1 MDIKDYFKNLGL
13 ALRGLPGNPD
23 AWMRRFFGGI
33 ESKAGVT
40 VDEETALK
48 YSAVYGCVRIISETI
63 ASLPLNVYTRLDK
76 GKNKNTNHN
85 LYRLL
90 HTQPNEEMTSFLW
103 REMALAQILL
113 WGNHYSQIIRDGY
126 NRVLALWALLPERM
140 KVERRQSDK
149 KRIYRY
155 QPQNGSQVI
164 FNENDILHIPGLSFN
179 GLVGKTPLTWYREQ
193 IGLGLAMEEY
203 SSRFFSSGMHAGGI
217 FTTPNKLKQDTYDR
231 LKEELKKNYA
241 GLKKSHGTMVLEE
254 GLKFDKMSINPNDAQ
269 LLESKKFQLEEI
281 ARIFRV
287 PLHLLQNLDRGTFT
301 NIEHQGI
308 GFVIHTIRPWLV
320 RIEQSMNIKLFAE
333 YEQDKNFAEFLVDGL
348 LRGDTTARFESYRT
362 GIQNAIYS
370 PNDVL
375 EMENRNPY
383 EGGDKHFIQL
393 NMQPV
398 EQIGEF
404 MGGRVI
410 EIKGDEI
417 RIMPKETENT
427 LEIEREKRAIRS
439 AKARSR
445 LAKSYKG
452 LFENVITRL
461 VKREKADILKIAK
474 KTLGERDAQIFNE
487 EIYQY
492 YQNHKDFVKT
502 HTKPVFNTY
511 AEAISLEA
519 AEEIGYDLK
528 LESKRF
534 TDDVRIE
541 KFMEEYQASFNG
553 RYTKE
558 NNRVIRDIVAKAL
571 NENKDPLEVLEME
584 FNHWEEKKPE
594 IVSNKE
600 TIKMASAIS
609 ILVYKFA
616 GIRKLVWRNTGRKT
630 CLYCESLDGKV
641 VGIEETFIP
650 AGLDHNPEGADGS
663 MKITGPRFHPP
674 LHRGCMC
681 MISAE

>member
-1 MDIKDYFKNLGL
+1 MDIINYFKNLGL
-13 ALRGLPGNPD
+13 ALRGHPSDPD
-23 AWMRRFFGGI
+23 RWMRRFFGGI
-33 ESKAGVT
+33 ESKAGVR

-76 GKNKNTNHN
+76 GKKKNTNHK
-85 LYRLL
+85 LYRIL
-90 HTQPNEEMTSFLW
+90 HTQPNEEMSSFLW

-126 NRVLALWALLPERM
+126 NRVLELWALLPERM

-155 QPQNGSQVI
+155 QPERGSQII
-164 FNENDILHIPGLSFN
+164 FDENDILHIPGLSFN

-203 SSRFFSSGMHAGGI
+203 SSRFFSEGLHAGGV
-217 FTTPNKLKQDTYDR
+217 FTTPKALKQATYDR
-231 LKEELKKNYA
+231 LKEELKKSYA
-241 GLKKSHGTMVLEE
+241 GLKKAHGTMLLEE
-254 GLKFDKMSINPNDAQ
+254 DLKFDKMSINPNDAQ

-287 PLHLLQNLDRGTFT
+287 PLHLLQNLDRGTFS
-301 NIEHQGI
+301 NIEHQSI
-308 GFVIHTIRPWLV
+308 SFVIHTIRPWLV

-333 YEQDKNFAEFLVDGL
+333 YEQDKNFAEFVVDGL
-348 LRGDTTARFESYRT
+348 LRGDTTARFEAYT
-362 GIQNAIYS
+362 KGIQNAIYS

-375 EMENRNPY
+375 ELENRNPY

-404 MGGRVI
+404 IGGRAIIV
-410 EIKGDEI
+410 KGDEV
-417 RIMPKETENT
+417 RILPKETENSI
-427 LEIEREKRAIRS
+427 EIEREKRGIRS
-439 AKARSR
+439 AKTRSR
-445 LAKSYKG
+445 LAKSYRG
-452 LFENVITRL
+452 LFENVIMRL
-461 VKREKADILKIAK
+461 VKREKIDILKIAK
-474 KTLGERDAQIFNE
+474 KTLKERDAQIFNE

-492 YQNHKDFVKT
+492 YQNHKDFVRT

-541 KFMEEYQASFNG
+541 KFMEEYQESFNG

-558 NNRVIRDIVAKAL
+558 NNRVIKEIVAKAL
-571 NENKDPLEVLEME
+571 IEKKDPLEVLEME

-594 IVSNKE
+594 IVSTKE
-600 TIKMASAIS
+600 TIKLAGAVS
-609 ILVYKFA
+609 ILVYNFA
-616 GIRKLVWRNTGRKT
+616 GIRKYVWRNTGRKT
-630 CLYCESLDGKV
+630 CIYCQSLDGKV
-641 VGIEETFIP
+641 VGIDETFIP
-650 AGLDHNPEGADGS
+650 AGLDYNPEGADGS

-674 LHRGCMC
+674 LHGGCEC
-681 MISAE
+681 QISAE

>member
-1 MDIKDYFKNLGL
+1 MNIKDYFINLGL
-13 ALRGLPGNPD
+13 AIRGTPANPD

-33 ESKAGVT
+33 DSKAGVT

-63 ASLPLNVYTRLDK
+63 ASLPLNVYTRLER
-76 GKNKNTNHN
+76 GKEKNTNHN
-85 LYRLL
+85 LYRIL
-90 HTQPNEEMTSFLW
+90 HTQPNEEMSSFLW
-103 REMALAQILL
+103 REMMLAQILL

-126 NRVLALWALLPERM
+126 NRVLELWALLPERM

-155 QPQNGSQVI
+155 QPASGSQII
-164 FNENDILHIPGLSFN
+164 FEENDILHIPGLSFD
-179 GLVGKTPLTWYREQ
+179 GLVGKSPLSWYREQ

-203 SSRFFSSGMHAGGI
+203 SSRFFSEGMHAGGV
-217 FTTPNKLKQDTYDR
+217 FTTPNKLKQTTYDR
-231 LKEELKKNYA
+231 LKEELKKKYT
-241 GLKKSHGTMVLEE
+241 GLKKAHGTIIFEE

-287 PLHLLQNLDRGTFT
+287 PLHLLQNLDRGTFN
-301 NIEHQGI
+301 NIEHQSI
-308 GFVIHTIRPWLV
+308 SFVVHTIRPWLV
-320 RIEQSMNIKLFAE
+320 RTEQSMNIKLFAE
-333 YEQDKNFAEFLVDGL
+333 YEQDKNFAEFVVDAL
-348 LRGDTTARFESYRT
+348 LRGDTTARFEAYT
-362 GIQNAIYS
+362 KGIQNAVYS

-404 MGGRVI
+404 MRGRAI

-417 RIMPKETENT
+417 RMLPKETENT

-461 VKREKADILKIAK
+461 VKREKVDILNIAK
-474 KTLGERDAQIFNE
+474 KTLGERDAQIFNS
-487 EIYQY
+487 EIDDY
-492 YQNHKDFVKT
+492 YKKHVDFVRK

-534 TDDVRIE
+534 ADDVRIE
-541 KFMEEYQASFNG
+541 KFMEEYQESFNG

-558 NNRVIRDIVAKAL
+558 NERVIREIVAKAL
-571 NENKDPLEVLEME
+571 KENKDPLEALEME

-594 IVSNKE
+594 IVSTKE

-616 GIRKLVWRNTGRKT
+616 GIRKLIWRNTGRKT
-630 CLYCESLDGKV
+630 CVYCQNLDGKV

-650 AGLDHNPEGADGS
+650 AGLNYNPKGADGS
-663 MKITGPRFHPP
+663 MKIVGPRMHPP

-681 MISAE
+681 MISPE

>member
-1 MDIKDYFKNLGL
+1 LNIKEYFKNLGL
-13 ALRGLPGNPD
+13 ALRGTPANPD
-23 AWMRRFFGGI
+23 RWMRRFFGGI

-48 YSAVYGCVRIISETI
+48 YSAVHGCVRIISETI
-63 ASLPLNVYTRLDK
+63 ASLPLNVYTRIER
-76 GKNKNTNHN
+76 GKKKNTKHY
-85 LYRLL
+85 LYRIL
-90 HTQPNEEMTSFLW
+90 HTQPNEEMSSFTW
-103 REMALAQILL
+103 REMMLAHILL

-126 NRVLALWALLPERM
+126 NRVLELWALFPERM

-149 KRIYRY
+149 KKIYRY
-155 QPQNGSQVI
+155 QPASGSQII
-164 FNENDILHIPGLSFN
+164 FDENEILHIPGLSFN
-179 GLVGKTPLTWYREQ
+179 GLQGKSPLSWYREQ

-203 SSRFFSSGMHAGGI
+203 SSRFFSEGMHAGGV
-217 FTTPNKLKQDTYDR
+217 FTTPQALKDATYKR
-231 LKEELKKNYA
+231 LKAELKKEYA
-241 GLKKSHGTMVLEE
+241 GLKKAHGTMFLEQD
-254 GLKFDKMSINPNDAQ
+254 LKFEKMSINPNDAQ

-287 PLHLLQNLDRGTFT
+287 PLHLLQSLERATFS
-301 NIEHQGI
+301 NIEHQSI
-308 GFVIHTIRPWLV
+308 DFVVHCIRPWLV

-333 YEQDKNFAEFLVDGL
+333 YEKDKNFVEFVVDGL
-348 LRGDTTARFESYRT
+348 LRGDIQTRFEAYT
-362 GIQNAIYS
+362 KGIQNAIYS

-404 MGGRVI
+404 LGSRAI
-410 EIKGDEI
+410 EIRGNEI
-417 RIMPKETENT
+417 RILPKETENSI
-427 LEIEREKRAIRS
+427 EIEREKRQVRS
-439 AKARSR
+439 AKARVR

-461 VKREKADILKIAK
+461 VKREKVDILKIAK
-474 KTLGERDAQIFNE
+474 KTLKEKDAQIFNN
-487 EIYQY
+487 EIDNY
-492 YQNHKDFVKT
+492 YKKHVDFVRK

-541 KFMEEYQASFNG
+541 KFMQEYQESFNG

-558 NNRVIRDIVAKAL
+558 NERVIREIVAKAL
-571 NENKDPLEVLEME
+571 IENKDPLEELEMK
-584 FNHWEEKKPE
+584 FNYWEEKKPE
-594 IVSNKE
+594 IVSKRE
-600 TIKMASAIS
+600 TIKLAGAVS

-616 GIRKLVWRNTGRKT
+616 GIRKLIWRNTGRKT
-630 CLYCESLDGKV
+630 CVYCQSLDGKV
-641 VGIEETFIP
+641 VGIDETFIP
-650 AGLDHNPEGADGS
+650 DGVNYNPEGADGS
-663 MKITGPRFHPP
+663 IKITGPRRHPP

-681 MISAE
+681 MISAG